1 MCSCCVVPCTS
12 WNGCLKKWIKT
23 VCRRVVAMET
33 ASLEASFQSFLLS
46 DNFLPILPLWTC
58 TIPSWSTCACIKL
71 PVMLQARKQEADLVG
86 QNLGKQRWGCNVLW
100 GSWEELT
107 SPLAQRPSRRP
118 QGRTDSFW
126 PSNGKSCVSPCC
138 ECIAPVV
145 LGTIA
150 DGSLWEI
157 SALCLGTRGALGVEG
172 KKSVLLAARCH
183 F

>member
-33 ASLEASFQSFLLS
+33 ASLEASFQSFLFS

-58 TIPSWSTCACIKL
+58 TIPSWSTRACIKL

-100 GSWEELT
+100 GSWVELT

-118 QGRTDSFW
+118 QGRTDSFCLAVA
-126 PSNGKSCVSPCC
+126 KAVSAPAVSALLLWCWVPLQMGPCGRSVPF
-138 ECIAPVV
+138 ALALMV
-145 LGTIA
+145 
-150 DGSLWEI
+150 LWEWK
-157 SALCLGTRGALGVEG
+157 E
-172 KKSVLLAARCH
+172 KKCFSSN
-183 F
+183 